1 MTAWQ
6 ADHVDDQRY
15 HLTLTTQGKPVMH
28 GWWGDLA
35 TAERKYRS
43 WIGEHS
49 SIDGIRVTLIDEQEQ
64 RVLASWP
71 EAAA

>member
-1 MTAWQ
+1 M
-6 ADHVDDQRY
+6 DDQRY
-15 HLTLTTQGKPVMH
+15 HLTLTTEGKPVMH

-35 TAERKYRS
+35 TAKRKYRS

-49 SIDGIRVTLIDEQEQ
+49 NVDGARVTLIDEQEQ

-71 EAAA
+71 EIAA